1 MKKIIAIS
9 IFPALLLTG
18 CVSGNQAVPSTEI
31 KGYIAG
37 KPFSFTGPK
46 DVALDELTIIT
57 TTNGAVSIRIK
68 KLNAVN
74 NPDTVAG
81 SYKGQADLVNAGA
94 AAVNTGIEA
103 AAKLT
108 AAVK

>member
-46 DVALDELTIIT
+46 DVALDELTITT
-57 TTNGAVSIRIK
+57 TTNGAVTLTVK
-68 KLNAVN
+68 KLNAQN
-74 NPDTVAG
+74 NPETVSNGYA
-81 SYKGQADLVNAGA
+81 GQAALVTAGA
-94 AAVNTGIEA
+94 NAVNSGIEA

-108 AAVK
+108 QAVK